1 MGEYIVRE
9 ALLKHKT
16 LIPGFIGEYV
26 HVDRIIEAP
35 AADVQEVRHGKWIRE
50 RIAIPNMHIVRY
62 RNTCSECGG
71 IAEFLWRDSR
81 YNYCH
86 CCGAKM
92 DLEEPK

>member
-35 AADVQEVRHGKWIRE
+35 AVDVQEVRHGKWINHTLPE
-50 RIAIPNMHIVRY
+50 IIKDEGLTIYV
-62 RNTCSECGG
+62 CSRCKIMQVEK
-71 IAEFLWRDSR
+71 S
-81 YNYCH
+81 NYCPN
-86 CCGAKM
+86 CGSKN
-92 DLEEPK
+92 LSKK